1 MTILKKDIKYLS
13 KDFTEFRKNLVNFAK
28 TYFKD
33 TVTDFNES
41 DPATMFIE
49 IAAYVGDV
57 LSFYVDKQLK
67 ESLLLHAEEK
77 KNVIR
82 LAQALGYKPKLVAP
96 AKAKIDIYQLLPSVG
111 SGESITP
118 NFDYALQVEQGMQI
132 SSNNDSSIVF
142 KTLDSVDFA
151 FSSSYDPTEVTIYS
165 TIDGDPE
172 YYLLK
177 KSVNIE
183 ASEQKSTTFT
193 FTDPIKYNKI
203 LLQDTNVIS
212 IDNIVDSDSN
222 NWYEVDYL
230 SQDTIFK
237 KVTNVYA
244 NDPTLYQ
251 HSSQVPYLLKLLR
264 VPKRFITRYTTDN
277 KIELQFGAGITTNVD
292 EEIIPSTDNVGMQIP
307 TGVSKLNYDWNVA
320 NFMYTDAYGEVP
332 QNTTL
337 TIKYSVGG
345 GIGSNVISNSLTEIV
360 EIEFEDLDSS
370 LDSTIIETVK
380 NSIAVNNPIAAT
392 GGKDSE
398 TVEEIR
404 NNALA
409 YFAAQDRAVT
419 KDDYITRV
427 YSMPSKFGSIA
438 KAYITQDE
446 NITRNY
452 VDQEKINPSI
462 LNLYI
467 LSYDS
472 NKNLTIANDALKQN
486 LKTYIDKYRMATDSI
501 IIKNGFIVNI
511 QLKFEIVVLP
521 DYNSNEVLLNCINE
535 LKKHFDISNWQ
546 VNQPIVKSDI
556 LKLLNITDGVQSV
569 TKLEFKNLFS
579 GNYSNNIYDIT
590 AATTNDVI
598 FPSLDPMC
606 FEIKYPN
613 VDISG
618 KVVNY

>member
-77 KNVIR
+77 KNVVR
-82 LAQALGYKPKLVAP
+82 LAQALGYKPKPVAP

-118 NFDYALQVEQGMQI
+118 NFNYALQVEQGMQI

-264 VPKRFITRYTTDN
+264 IPKRFITRYTTDN

-501 IIKNGFIVNI
+501 IIKNGFIVNF

-546 VNQPIVKSDI
+546 INQPIVKSDI

-569 TKLEFKNLFS
+569 IKLEFKNLFS

>member
-77 KNVIR
+77 KNVVR
-82 LAQALGYKPKLVAP
+82 LAQALGYKPKPVAP

-118 NFDYALQVEQGMQI
+118 NFNYALQVEQGMQI

-501 IIKNGFIVNI
+501 IIKNGFIVNF

-546 VNQPIVKSDI
+546 INQPIVKSDI

-569 TKLEFKNLFS
+569 IKLEFKNLFS